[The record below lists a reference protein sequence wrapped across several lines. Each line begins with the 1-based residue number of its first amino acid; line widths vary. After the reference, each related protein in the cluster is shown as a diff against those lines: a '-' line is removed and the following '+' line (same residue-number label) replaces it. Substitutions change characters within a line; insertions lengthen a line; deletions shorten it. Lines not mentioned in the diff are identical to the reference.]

1 MFQWHHLIELYIG
14 GLTSWCGQA
23 SIRVLPILLILVRK
37 FYHNLDKI
45 VSLRT
50 AVCKNQTNSKFGG
63 KGGKLDFFHALMR
76 YFFFGEINILSF
88 QRYRLNANCN
98 QNPLKPSFEALNYYT
113 GLKPRLEKQI
123 ILVSLKQTS
132 FTTSKYLVKWSG
144 VLVCYFCYTK

>member
-63 KGGKLDFFHALMR
+63 WKIGFLSCFNEI
-76 YFFFGEINILSF
+76 FFFREINILSF
-88 QRYRLNANCN
+88 QRYRLNANYN

-123 ILVSLKQTS
+123 IVVSLKQTS